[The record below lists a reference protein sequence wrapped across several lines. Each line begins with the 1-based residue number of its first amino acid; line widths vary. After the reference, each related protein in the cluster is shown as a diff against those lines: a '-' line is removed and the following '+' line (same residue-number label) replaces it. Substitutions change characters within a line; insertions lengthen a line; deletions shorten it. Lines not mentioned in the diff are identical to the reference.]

1 MPVRIII
8 HSLHHIGGM
17 FPSDHFQCLMKIWT
31 ALTKPETRENMICYF
46 NDLVVLMCCF
56 ESGNGMVKGVEP

>member
-1 MPVRIII
+1 
-8 HSLHHIGGM
+8 
-17 FPSDHFQCLMKIWT
+17 MKIWT